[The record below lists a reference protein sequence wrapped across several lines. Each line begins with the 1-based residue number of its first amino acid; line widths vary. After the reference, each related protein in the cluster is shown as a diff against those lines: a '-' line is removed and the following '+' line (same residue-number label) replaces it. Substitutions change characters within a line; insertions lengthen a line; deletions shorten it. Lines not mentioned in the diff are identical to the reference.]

1 MRKKSN
7 FSVFA
12 WVILFSVGLGVGF
25 FIGNV
30 QKERSEL
37 VQILP
42 TEYTVQETELPEFDD
57 FKVYD
62 SDILLSDEVIA
73 REKNIDLSKGKKSD
87 EKIITL
93 TEPDGSRTH
102 EQARQNPQIEL
113 ESESQ
118 FYEHLE
124 NNVFKNLRA
133 EPPYSVPQIDEKIR
147 SLRVKRY
154 LPPGN
159 KGQHNEN
166 FEAEGIVSRK

>member
-73 REKNIDLSKGKKSD
+73 REKNIDLSKGKNPMKKS
-87 EKIITL
+87 
-93 TEPDGSRTH
+93 
-102 EQARQNPQIEL
+102 
-113 ESESQ
+113 
-118 FYEHLE
+118 
-124 NNVFKNLRA
+124 
-133 EPPYSVPQIDEKIR
+133 
-147 SLRVKRY
+147 SL
-154 LPPGN
+154 
-159 KGQHNEN
+159 
-166 FEAEGIVSRK
+166 

>member
-87 EKIITL
+87 E
-93 TEPDGSRTH
+93 
-102 EQARQNPQIEL
+102 
-113 ESESQ
+113 
-118 FYEHLE
+118 
-124 NNVFKNLRA
+124 
-133 EPPYSVPQIDEKIR
+133 
-147 SLRVKRY
+147 
-154 LPPGN
+154 
-159 KGQHNEN
+159 
-166 FEAEGIVSRK
+166 

>member
-73 REKNIDLSKGKKSD
+73 REKNIDLSKGKK
-87 EKIITL
+87 
-93 TEPDGSRTH
+93 
-102 EQARQNPQIEL
+102 
-113 ESESQ
+113 
-118 FYEHLE
+118 
-124 NNVFKNLRA
+124 
-133 EPPYSVPQIDEKIR
+133 IR
-147 SLRVKRY
+147 
-154 LPPGN
+154 
-159 KGQHNEN
+159 
-166 FEAEGIVSRK
+166 

>member
-1 MRKKSN
+1 
-7 FSVFA
+7 
-12 WVILFSVGLGVGF
+12 
-25 FIGNV
+25 
-30 QKERSEL
+30 
-37 VQILP
+37 
-42 TEYTVQETELPEFDD
+42 
-57 FKVYD
+57 
-62 SDILLSDEVIA
+62 
-73 REKNIDLSKGKKSD
+73 
-87 EKIITL
+87 
-93 TEPDGSRTH
+93 
-102 EQARQNPQIEL
+102 IEL

-166 FEAEGIVSRK
+166 FEAEGIVGRK

>member
-1 MRKKSN
+1 M
-7 FSVFA
+7 F
-12 WVILFSVGLGVGF
+12 ICGLTVGF
-25 FIGNV
+25 LIGNSG
-30 QKERSEL
+30 KERSEI
-37 VQILP
+37 VQIVP
-42 TEYTVQETELPEFDD
+42 TEYTIDESEESSTVS

-62 SDILLSDEVIA
+62 SDKLLADEANTNKKDFPSRMEGEIHEEPPVLPD
-73 REKNIDLSKGKKSD
+73 RENHV
-87 EKIITL
+87 E
-93 TEPDGSRTH
+93 
-102 EQARQNPQIEL
+102 EL
-113 ESESQ
+113 ESPKTEQDSESQ

-166 FEAEGIVSRK
+166 FQAEGIVGRK

>member
-102 EQARQNPQIEL
+102 EQAR
-113 ESESQ
+113 
-118 FYEHLE
+118 E
-124 NNVFKNLRA
+124 NLKLNWRVRVSSMSIL
-133 EPPYSVPQIDEKIR
+133 KITCSKIYGL
-147 SLRVKRY
+147 SLLTLY
-154 LPPGN
+154 
-159 KGQHNEN
+159 
-166 FEAEGIVSRK
+166 RK

>member
-7 FSVFA
+7 FSVFT
-12 WVILFSVGLGVGF
+12 WIILFSVGLGVGF
-25 FIGNV
+25 FIGNFT
-30 QKERSEL
+30 KERSEL

-42 TEYTVQETELPEFDD
+42 TEYTVQETEPSEFDD

-62 SDILLSDEVIA
+62 SDKLLSDEVIA
-73 REKNIDLSKGKKSD
+73 REKHIDLSEGKKSD
-87 EKIITL
+87 EEIITL
-93 TEPDGSRTH
+93 PEPDEPKTH
-102 EQARQNPQIEL
+102 EQATERLKTEL

-118 FYEHLE
+118 FYEHPE

-166 FEAEGIVSRK
+166 FEAEGIVGRK